1 MKIALDAMGS
11 DAAPLAE
18 VEGAM
23 TVLAEQADLEVVLL
37 GLREALEP
45 FRKRIE
51 KTPNLEVVEVRQTI
65 GTNETPSEVLKTK
78 TGSSIAAGLS
88 MLKQGKVDGFVSAGN
103 TGAVMAFSLFS
114 LGRIQGIK
122 RPAVGASFPTPG
134 GHTFVLD
141 VGANVEIKPAQLRD
155 FAVMGRIVM
164 ERIFHVPQPRVALM
178 NVGQERGKGNQLI
191 QEAYELLAEAPIN
204 FIGNIEGSE
213 VFRNK
218 ADVIVTDGFTGNVML
233 KFAEGMGEAVLFT
246 LRTTG
251 KKYRW
256 RGWVSKK
263 LFRDFIGG
271 LNYEESGGALLL
283 GVEGPVIIS
292 HGRSS
297 AHAITN
303 ALRLAAFTARE
314 GVVDAIKEEFKGT

>member
-1 MKIALDAMGS
+1 MGS
-11 DAAPLAE
+11 DAAPLSE

-23 TVLAEQADLEVVLL
+23 TVLAEQTDLEVVLL

-51 KTPNLEVVEVRQTI
+51 KTPNLEVVEVQQII
-65 GTNETPSEVLKTK
+65 GTNEAPSEVLKTK
-78 TGSSIAAGLS
+78 TDSSIAVGLS

-191 QEAYELLAEAPIN
+191 QEAYELLAGAPIN

-283 GVEGPVIIS
+283 GVKGPVIIS

>member
-11 DAAPLAE
+11 DAAPLSE
-18 VEGAM
+18 VKGAM

-65 GTNETPSEVLKTK
+65 GTNEAPSEVLKTK
-78 TGSSIAAGLS
+78 TDSSIAVGLS

-122 RPAVGASFPTPG
+122 RPAVGALFPTPR

-178 NVGQERGKGNQLI
+178 NVGQEPGKGNQLI
-191 QEAYELLAEAPIN
+191 QEAYELLAGAPIN

-218 ADVIVTDGFTGNVML
+218 ADVIVTDGFTGNVVL